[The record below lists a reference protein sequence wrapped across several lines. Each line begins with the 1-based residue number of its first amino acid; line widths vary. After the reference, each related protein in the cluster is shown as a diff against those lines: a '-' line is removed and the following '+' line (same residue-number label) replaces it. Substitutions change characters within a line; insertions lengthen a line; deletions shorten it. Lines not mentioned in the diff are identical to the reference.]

1 MSKSSGNES
10 ALSSKAKAAI
20 KDLNS
25 LEGRYGTYVS
35 SIDRG
40 VEVGTFTNDEVV
52 ARRHDSCLSVI
63 DGLGADELRNHL
75 TPEQKEELINSFR
88 ETTSA
93 ISETLQ
99 DAKEKE
105 KLDINTA
112 KMEASLKGFELP
124 LALGGRSD
132 QIKSHGLN
140 MKEHYPKIIKATQE
154 ALVELAGKGIPHEE
168 YAEKLQESILK
179 KVQNEFS
186 AEQLESVEKIIAQGK
201 QLRDAE
207 KPLEKQKFQS
217 TDLKRLQDA
226 AANVSNQFQKI
237 LSENKKDANIIN
249 VIQKT
254 TRNIEEDHSLKTTKA
269 RERKILKNLSP
280 ALSQLDPEYLEK
292 YNDIIAGQ
300 LTEDL
305 KAQGTY
311 MGRMRGELRVSE
323 ANRKNIANNL
333 LKNHLAAS
341 EKFAMD
347 KITGELFKQQLTN
360 TQIADRLNEF
370 SKASGVEK
378 AYNTSNI
385 PSDKELVQMRKEN
398 QQLFD
403 KLVLKTG
410 PEKATPSAEI
420 QKPKKEVASQIVSPK
435 KPEIITPPP
444 FLSESN
450 PISQSVQSQP
460 AKQTPSKPVPPA
472 KPKISNEVVKST
484 IKALRGDFTGI
495 VGFISGEFVKIA
507 KANKGVIDVNH
518 HSFVTAADSLINTDP
533 RVINSKENLKKRGGR
548 NLAVL
553 SFTGTKQGIEGKI
566 DKLISKGADPKEFTS
581 IRQDLAKLETTLK
594 QQVSST
600 EGIKGLVAKKM
611 SNDLLAYQTNL
622 LVHDKDGNLQG
633 MPMTP
638 KKQLI
643 ADINEHIS
651 ISDSAFSSLMSDDK
665 NVQDLVNKTTNRL
678 ICETLGKKEKRFYVF
693 DKSKL
698 SEENI
703 TKLGQS
709 IGDAI
714 SNASLVHGV
723 AQSIEQES
731 GLKINETRRT
741 KILKNIAPSLGK
753 LDPEYLEQYKDIIAA
768 DLAKDLQ
775 SQGSTWGR
783 INGELRTS
791 TKSQQNI
798 ANKILDRHLASSEK
812 FAENK
817 ITGEFYK
824 QQLTNTQMADRLN
837 EFSKANGSEQ
847 VFKASKIPSDKDLV
861 QMRKASPKLF
871 DKLVLNAKP
880 KTTPKIPDDV
890 RKKLSGNMKVSASKK
905 ATVTPNIHSKTSR
918 ASRGM

>member
-1 MSKSSGNES
+1 M
-10 ALSSKAKAAI
+10 
-20 KDLNS
+20 
-25 LEGRYGTYVS
+25 
-35 SIDRG
+35 
-40 VEVGTFTNDEVV
+40 
-52 ARRHDSCLSVI
+52 
-63 DGLGADELRNHL
+63 
-75 TPEQKEELINSFR
+75 
-88 ETTSA
+88 
-93 ISETLQ
+93 
-99 DAKEKE
+99 
-105 KLDINTA
+105 
-112 KMEASLKGFELP
+112 
-124 LALGGRSD
+124 
-132 QIKSHGLN
+132 
-140 MKEHYPKIIKATQE
+140 
-154 ALVELAGKGIPHEE
+154 

-186 AEQLESVEKIIAQGK
+186 AEQLESVEKIIDQGK

-207 KPLEKQKFQS
+207 KPLEKQKFKS
-217 TDLKRLQDA
+217 TDLKLLQDA
-226 AANVSNQFQKI
+226 ATKASNQFQKI
-237 LSENKKDANIIN
+237 LKENKKDANIISI
-249 VIQKT
+249 IQKT
-254 TRNIEEDHSLKTTKA
+254 TKNIEEEHGLKTTNA

-300 LTEDL
+300 LTEGL
-305 KAQGTY
+305 KTQGTY

-341 EKFAMD
+341 DKFAMD

-410 PEKATPSAEI
+410 PEKATPSTEI

-444 FLSESN
+444 LLSESN

-472 KPKISNEVVKST
+472 KPKVSNGVVKST

-518 HSFVTAADSLINTDP
+518 PSFVTAADSLISADP
-533 RVINSKENLKKRGGR
+533 RVINSEENLKKRGGK

-553 SFTGTKQGIEGKI
+553 SFTGTKQGIESKI

-581 IRQDLAKLETTLK
+581 IRQDLARLETTLK

-611 SNDLLAYQTNL
+611 SNDLITYQTSL

-643 ADINEHIS
+643 AGINDRITL
-651 ISDSAFSSLMSDDK
+651 SDSAFSTLMS
-665 NVQDLVNKTTNRL
+665 
-678 ICETLGKKEKRFYVF
+678 G
-693 DKSKL
+693 
-698 SEENI
+698 
-703 TKLGQS
+703 
-709 IGDAI
+709 
-714 SNASLVHGV
+714 
-723 AQSIEQES
+723 
-731 GLKINETRRT
+731 
-741 KILKNIAPSLGK
+741 
-753 LDPEYLEQYKDIIAA
+753 
-768 DLAKDLQ
+768 
-775 SQGSTWGR
+775 
-783 INGELRTS
+783 
-791 TKSQQNI
+791 
-798 ANKILDRHLASSEK
+798 
-812 FAENK
+812 
-817 ITGEFYK
+817 
-824 QQLTNTQMADRLN
+824 
-837 EFSKANGSEQ
+837 
-847 VFKASKIPSDKDLV
+847 DKDVQALV
-861 QMRKASPKLF
+861 I
-871 DKLVLNAKP
+871 
-880 KTTPKIPDDV
+880 TPALKY
-890 RKKLSGNMKVSASKK
+890 
-905 ATVTPNIHSKTSR
+905 
-918 ASRGM
+918 